1 VIVLQQHAT
10 PPSVTH
16 PKAQHPQKRSAAAR
30 SFHHKAEALPQRGPK
45 PHEPRRETSPRRS
58 HLKMNRPPRRSLAA
72 SPPCLE
78 PPVRAQGTGKPKE
91 THAATT
97 HHAPPTGVAPSRKC
111 SRATLKEL
119 AEARPCRQCVET
131 QQAAFPHTSG
141 HWSRCPSAAEAA
153 SGHESLA
160 RTSRRRS
167 ELSASAATEAAEDS
181 SAARH
186 ITRGDEPGHR
196 PRDVATAQQAN
207 RRRKPKHRDGT
218 LETQPEG
225 SATSQLAL
233 EGIEDTFPRFL
244 AFQRSQT
251 GESLNVTA
259 CLTATFRSQG
269 FSPSQRFGPHL
280 PLRLCFTPHPLI
292 GFGPSELSHR
302 SGQRSLATS
311 HTHLPFEATLRCT
324 VSGRGNTTHQP
335 NNVAHPLGARRPTLR
350 TTEPAVRS
358 RCSPGL
364 HLSEAYQHAGWPRG
378 ASPHALG
385 PRNTPAVA
393 RRNAPAPCTT
403 GYSTKR
409 IWTLLPKE

>member
-1 VIVLQQHAT
+1 M
-10 PPSVTH
+10 S
-16 PKAQHPQKRSAAAR
+16 
-30 SFHHKAEALPQRGPK
+30 
-45 PHEPRRETSPRRS
+45 
-58 HLKMNRPPRRSLAA
+58 RPPRRSLAA

-119 AEARPCRQCVET
+119 AEARPCRQCVGT

-196 PRDVATAQQAN
+196 PRDVAAAQQAN